1 MSSVLE
7 RRYRLLLSAY
17 PPEYIDSNEEEII
30 GTLLDGAKPG
40 QLRPTFAEASTLLIS
55 GLRLRVRMSIDG
67 WRPVRNWSDSVR
79 LAALLLLASVLSD
92 RLASG
97 SDVVPLIASAFVACS
112 IVAVVMG
119 RQRLG
124 ALLALLALL
133 ALVVSAITTPVSQAS
148 ASMPAQRWELWL
160 LGLPPAWLYDS
171 SSLFTVAFALA
182 TASIRSGPRRPWPW
196 WLAAIAIAVPF
207 LYRLFWLGASDGYD
221 VPLSIFELVLPVA
234 AFSVAALLL
243 HDPRPAIAATIY
255 AALHL
260 VVPLTVELELRA
272 IDSRSWTLTLALT
285 AAALS
290 VGMASSRRQ
299 VEDLALPHI

>member
-7 RRYRLLLSAY
+7 RTYRLLLSAY
-17 PPEYIDSNEEEII
+17 PPEYVDSHEEEII
-30 GTLLDGAKPG
+30 GTLLEGAKPG
-40 QLRPTFAEASTLLIS
+40 QLRPTFAEASSLLIS

-79 LAALLLLASVLSD
+79 LAALLLLASVLID

-97 SDVVPLIASAFVACS
+97 SDVVPLIGSAFVASS
-112 IVAVVMG
+112 IVAVVIG

-124 ALLALLALL
+124 ALLSLL
-133 ALVVSAITTPVSQAS
+133 ALVSAIATQRWVLVSAIGTL
-148 ASMPAQRWELWL
+148 RWEPWL
-160 LGLPPAWLYDS
+160 PSTWLYDS

-182 TASIRSGPRRPWPW
+182 TASVRSGPRRPWSW

-207 LYRLFWLGASDGYD
+207 LYRLFWLGAFDEYD
-221 VPLSIFELVLPVA
+221 VPLSIFEFVLPVA

-260 VVPLTVELELRA
+260 AVPLTWELELRA
-272 IDSRSWTLTLALT
+272 IDIPSWTLTLALT

-290 VGMASSRRQ
+290 VGVASSRRQ
-299 VEDLALPHI
+299 VEDMALPHI